1 MDRYRIPVKFVMK
14 GYVDTP
20 CKDLRSAVAYALHPD
35 TPLPKD
41 REYVAESLAVDI
53 GQLYADARASFPDSD
68 AEYFQELLNEAEKRK
83 QDLARRDD

>member
-1 MDRYRIPVKFVMK
+1 MDKYRIPVKFMMK

-20 CKDLRSAVAYALHPD
+20 CKDLKSAVAYALHPE

-41 REYVAESLAVDI
+41 REYVDESLTIDI

-68 AEYFQELLNEAEKRK
+68 AEYFQELLNELERK
-83 QDLARRDD
+83 KGEVE